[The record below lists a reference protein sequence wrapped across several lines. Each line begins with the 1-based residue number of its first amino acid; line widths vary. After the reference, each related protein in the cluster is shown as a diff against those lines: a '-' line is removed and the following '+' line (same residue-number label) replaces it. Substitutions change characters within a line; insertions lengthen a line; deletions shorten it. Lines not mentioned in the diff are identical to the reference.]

1 MTILNERSKMMLN
14 PQDLEE
20 TYQEYMEDLPSYVPD
35 GIYEIDLATLHELNL
50 LSVEEDEDE
59 EAELS
64 YSFYV
69 LESAEKLTLYNQ
81 KFIVWIVPRMVD
93 QTATTFTL
101 IALNEEEGPRLEMV
115 FTTSGVYNH
124 SNLVL
129 RILEKYLEEIEENE
143 QEICKFKES

>member
-1 MTILNERSKMMLN
+1 MLN

-20 TYQEYMEDLPSYVPD
+20 TYQGYMEDLSRYVPD
-35 GIYEIDLATLHELNL
+35 GIYEIDLAFLHELGL
-50 LSVEEDEDE
+50 LTTEETEDE

-81 KFIVWIVPRMVD
+81 KFIVWIVPQMVD
-93 QTATTFTL
+93 ITPTTFTL
-101 IALNEEEGPRLEMV
+101 IALNDGEKPHLEMV

-129 RILEKYLEEIEENE
+129 KILEKFLEEIEENE
-143 QEICKFKES
+143 QEIYNLKEQT

>member
-1 MTILNERSKMMLN
+1 MNGAKLMLN

-20 TYQEYMEDLPSYVPD
+20 TYQEYMEDLSAHVPD
-35 GIYEIDLATLHELNL
+35 GIYEIDLASLHEMNL
-50 LSVEEDEDE
+50 LSAEEETEE

-81 KFIVWIVPRMVD
+81 KFIVWIVPRMLD
-93 QTATTFTL
+93 QTPTTYTL
-101 IALNEEEGPRLEMV
+101 IALNDEEGPHLEMV

-129 RILEKYLEEIEENE
+129 RILEKFLEEIEENE
-143 QEICKFKES
+143 QEICSLKDEG

>member
-1 MTILNERSKMMLN
+1 MLN

-20 TYQEYMEDLPSYVPD
+20 AYQEYMEDLSSYVPD
-35 GIYEIDLATLHELNL
+35 GIYEIDLAFLHELNL
-50 LSVEEDEDE
+50 LSAGGEEEE

-81 KFIVWIVPRMVD
+81 KFIVWIVPRMVEE
-93 QTATTFTL
+93 TPTTFTL
-101 IALNEEEGPRLEMV
+101 IALNEEEEPHLEMV

-129 RILEKYLEEIEENE
+129 KILEKFLEEIEENE
-143 QEICKFKES
+143 SEICSLRDEV

>member
-1 MTILNERSKMMLN
+1 MLN

-20 TYQEYMEDLPSYVPD
+20 AYQEYMDDLSSYVPD
-35 GIYEIDLATLHELNL
+35 GIYEIDLAFLNELNL
-50 LSVEEDEDE
+50 LSADEEDET

-81 KFIVWIVPRMVD
+81 KFIVWIVPKMVD
-93 QTATTFTL
+93 DTPTTFTL
-101 IALNEEEGPRLEMV
+101 IALNEEEEPHLEMV

-129 RILEKYLEEIEENE
+129 KILEKFLEEIEENE
-143 QEICKFKES
+143 SEICSFKDEV